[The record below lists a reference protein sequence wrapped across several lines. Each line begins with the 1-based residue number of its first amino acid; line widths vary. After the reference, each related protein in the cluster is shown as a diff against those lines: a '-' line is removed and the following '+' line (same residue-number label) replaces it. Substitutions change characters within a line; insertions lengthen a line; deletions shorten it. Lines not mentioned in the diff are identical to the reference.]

1 MIFAR
6 EKQELRYLLRVP
18 VRGRILDEDGP
29 ETELITETVN
39 ISAGRFFMRISE
51 RIRVGSE
58 LDLYLKLST
67 DMSNNPFCELPCR
80 GKIAWEQTFRDG
92 SYGYDVEI
100 EEAGPA
106 LPSLIENNQ
115 RVSPIRH

>member
-1 MIFAR
+1 
-6 EKQELRYLLRVP
+6 VP
-18 VRGRILDEDGP
+18 VRCRILYEDGP
-29 ETELITETVN
+29 ETELKTETVN
-39 ISAGRFFMRISE
+39 ISAGGFFMRISE

-80 GKIAWEQTFRDG
+80 TKFLDG

-106 LPSLIENNQ
+106 LPSRIENNQ
-115 RVSPIRH
+115 RVSPVRH